1 MEIERRGQ
9 RGQPGRPAAG
19 GGGWSGGG
27 RWFRRLTG
35 GGFWDAAKQTVL
47 TILGIIAA
55 VKQNNLVALFDLPA

>member
-1 MEIERRGQ
+1 VEIERRQ
-9 RGQPGRPAAG
+9 RGYPRDPAAC

-27 RWFRRLTG
+27 SWFRRLTG

-55 VKQNNLVALFDLPA
+55 VKQNNLVTLF